1 VFVPDDLA
9 SDPGVLVGS
18 FIVTK
23 CLFLF
28 FVLEINHSELIL

>member
-1 VFVPDDLA
+1 MPDYLA

-23 CLFLF
+23 CLFPY
-28 FVLEINHSELIL
+28 FVFEINHSELIL